1 MAKGKRAW
9 FITVEG
15 LEGAGK
21 TSCLAS
27 IEHYLRTQGLMPL
40 MTREPGGTPLG
51 ESIREL
57 LLGSEQAGMSPAAE
71 TLLVF
76 AARAEHLAKVIR
88 PALEAG
94 TTVVCDRFTDAT
106 YAYQGG
112 GRQLGEERIRPL
124 EKWVQQGLEPDLT
137 FFLDVSIRTGLG
149 RAERRSAPDRFEQE
163 RIDFFERTRAVYR
176 ERAERMGQRIVT
188 VDADRP
194 VDAVRADILAI
205 LEQRLNGRD

>member
-1 MAKGKRAW
+1 MSKRAW

-27 IEHYLRTQGLMPL
+27 IERYLRARGMAPL

-51 ESIREL
+51 ESIRAL
-57 LLGSEQAGMSPAAE
+57 LLGTEQAGMDPDAE
-71 TLLVF
+71 TLLMF

-88 PALEAG
+88 PALAAG

-112 GRQLGEERIRPL
+112 GRELGEARIRPL
-124 EKWVQQGLEPDLT
+124 EEWVQQGLEPDLT
-137 FFLDVSIRTGLG
+137 LYLDVPIQLGLD
-149 RAERRSAPDRFEQE
+149 RAGQRSEPDRFEQE

-176 ERAERMGQRIVT
+176 QRAARMGRRIVT
-188 VDADRP
+188 VDASEP
-194 VDAVRADILAI
+194 VEIVQANILSA
-205 LEQRLNGRD
+205 LEQSLHGRG

>member
-1 MAKGKRAW
+1 MNKRAW

-27 IEHYLRTQGLMPL
+27 IADYLQAQGMASL

-51 ESIREL
+51 EAIRAL
-57 LLGSEQAGMSPAAE
+57 LLGTEQAGMDPAAE
-71 TLLVF
+71 TLLMF

-112 GRQLGEERIRPL
+112 GRELGEARIRPL
-124 EKWVQQGLEPDLT
+124 EEWVQQGLEPDLT
-137 FFLDVSIRTGLG
+137 IYLDVPIQLGLE
-149 RAERRSAPDRFEQE
+149 RAGQRSAPDRFEQE
-163 RIDFFERTRAVYR
+163 RLDFFERTRAMYR
-176 ERAERMGQRIVT
+176 RRAAQMGQRIVT
-188 VDADRP
+188 VDASEP
-194 VDAVRADILAI
+194 VETVQANILSA
-205 LEQRLNGRD
+205 LERRLHGRD